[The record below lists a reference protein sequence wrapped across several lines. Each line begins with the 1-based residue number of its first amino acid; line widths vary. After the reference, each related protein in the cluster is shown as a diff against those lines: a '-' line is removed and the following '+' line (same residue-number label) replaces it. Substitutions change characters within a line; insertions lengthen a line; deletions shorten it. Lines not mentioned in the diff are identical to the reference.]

1 MKTKAD
7 LRIALVLLAVACA
20 ALAGIA
26 IYFHSLYRADQA
38 AYEDY
43 RIRSE
48 SQIEYLTSDPENL
61 AGQISA
67 LQSEYQRLT
76 EEKTALEKELEV
88 YRASV
93 EQGIDIREALENQL
107 SDYSGQITD
116 LTDKISELEGQIA
129 EKESDIESLRQQLTA
144 AENGLEHLKELYS
157 QQAVFD
163 VNEQYELINNLIW
176 ILRNPPTYTVEI
188 DGEPETDEEGEPVLD
203 EEGNPVIPKIT
214 KTYSYSISLY
224 YEDLLSGHKFSW
236 NADTS
241 WHTASLIK
249 LPFTLSVLEAASDY
263 AAEHPE
269 EYEAMMAA
277 YEEYKAGLGEEITES
292 ELPPADD
299 VASEDAETQAETAG
313 DGEGG
318 EAEVPA
324 IQLYQGTDY
333 PYDFNKEFAYFASQ
347 SWQSGSGKIQNAAD
361 GTVYTMAELFQYL
374 LLYSDNVAYYQLK
387 EAYDTVLQRNL
398 VSRLGLD
405 AMSKSLAQISA
416 RDGGKI
422 LRETYEFLSSGKTY
436 SDFMY
441 DAMTKS
447 GHRVMI
453 CSSVSPTVV
462 AHKYGWD
469 RGTYHDM
476 GIVYDEHPYT
486 LTVLT
491 NMDSGSGAINS
502 YIQQVI
508 RAVEKIHKSMY

>member
-1 MKTKAD
+1 MEKKAD
-7 LRIALVLLAVACA
+7 LRIVLILLAVACA

-26 IYFHSLYRADQA
+26 IYFHYLYRADQA
-38 AYEDY
+38 AYDDY
-43 RIRSE
+43 RIRAE
-48 SQIEYLTSDPENL
+48 SQIDYLTSDPENL
-61 AGQISA
+61 AGQITA
-67 LQSEYQRLT
+67 LQNEYQRLT
-76 EEKTALEKELEV
+76 DEKASLERELEV
-88 YRASV
+88 YRLSA
-93 EQGIDIREALENQL
+93 EQGIDVREALESQL
-107 SDYSGQITD
+107 SDYSGQITEKD
-116 LTDKISELEGQIA
+116 ERIKELESQIDDKDNELA
-129 EKESDIESLRQQLTA
+129 EISKKLTA
-144 AENGLEHLKELYS
+144 AEDGLEHLKELYS

-163 VNEQYELINNLIW
+163 VNAQYDLVNNLIW
-176 ILRNPPTYTVEI
+176 LLRNPPTYTVEI

-263 AAEHPE
+263 AEAHPE
-269 EYEAMMAA
+269 EYAAMMAA
-277 YEEYKAGLGEEITES
+277 YEEYKAGLGQEITEA

-299 VASEDAETQAETAG
+299 IAAEDAETQPETQEG
-313 DGEGG
+313 DGA
-318 EAEVPA
+318 AEPEIPVIP
-324 IQLYQGTDY
+324 LYQGTDY
-333 PYDFNKEFAYFASQ
+333 PYDFNREFAYFASQ
-347 SWQSGSGKIQNAAD
+347 SWQAGSGKIQNAAD

-387 EAYDTVLQRNL
+387 EAYDTVLQRDL

-422 LRETYEFLSSGKTY
+422 LRETYEFLSSNRTY
-436 SDFMY
+436 SEFMY
-441 DAMTKS
+441 DAMINS

-453 CSSVSPTVV
+453 CSAVSPTTV

-491 NMDSGSGAINS
+491 NMDSGSGSINN

-508 RAVEKIHKSMY
+508 KAVEAIHKSMY

>member
-1 MKTKAD
+1 MA
-7 LRIALVLLAVACA
+7 AACA

-26 IYFHSLYRADQA
+26 AYFSYLFRADQK
-38 AYEDY
+38 AYENY
-43 RIRSE
+43 RKSSE
-48 SQIEYLTSDPENL
+48 ERIAYLSSDPDNL
-61 AGQISA
+61 AGK
-67 LQSEYQRLT
+67 LDTLRDEYQKLN
-76 EEKTALEKELEV
+76 EEKASLEKELEI
-88 YRASV
+88 YKTSA
-93 EQGIDIREALENQL
+93 EEGIDVREALEKQL
-107 SDYSGQITD
+107 ADFSE
-116 LTDKISELEGQIA
+116 KISGDEEKIKQLEEQIQEKDRQIEEVTQKLASA
-129 EKESDIESLRQQLTA
+129 EES
-144 AENGLEHLKELYS
+144 LEHLKELYS
-157 QQAVFD
+157 ENVSFD
-163 VNEQYELINNLIW
+163 VNAQYELVNNLIW
-176 ILRNPPTYTVEI
+176 LLRNPPTYTVEI

-214 KTYSYSISLY
+214 KTYAYSISLY
-224 YEDLLSGHKFSW
+224 YEDLLSGHRFSW

-249 LPFTLSVLEAASDY
+249 LPFTLSVLEAASAY
-263 AAEHPE
+263 AAEHPD
-269 EYEAMMAA
+269 EYEAMTAA
-277 YEEYKAGLGEEITES
+277 YEEYKAGLGLTEEDA

-299 VASEDAETQAETAG
+299 VASEDAQNAPENE
-313 DGEGG
+313 EGG
-318 EAEVPA
+318 NAEGSEEPEIPQ
-324 IQLYQGTDY
+324 IQLYAGTEY

-374 LLYSDNVAYYQLK
+374 LLYSDNVAYYRLK
-387 EAYDTVLQRNL
+387 DEYDTKLQRDL
-398 VSRLGLD
+398 VERLGLD

-422 LRETYEFLSSGKTY
+422 LRETYDFLSSGKTY

-441 DAMTKS
+441 QAMTNS

-453 CSSVSPTVV
+453 CSAVAPETV

-469 RGTYHDM
+469 KGTYHDM

-491 NMDSGSGAINS
+491 NMDSGGGTVNS

-508 RAVEKIHKSMY
+508 KAVEKIHKSMY